1 MPPGVS
7 HKSEPI
13 IANRF
18 ELDLGFDK
26 LGSLQE
32 VSGLEDET
40 EVVELQQVAKGGKVM
55 VIKTQGAMPLKLGTI
70 TLKYAA
76 FKDDPIKKWFDDV
89 VNGKMGNARK
99 SISINLFDFDAK
111 PLLSFHFQNAWPTK
125 YSFGGFTAKGNDPV
139 GVTVTVTHE
148 GMMVKGY
155 NE

>member
-1 MPPGVS
+1 MPPGVGL
-7 HKSEPI
+7 KTEPI

-40 EVVELQQVAKGGKVM
+40 EVVELQQVAKGGKVLL
-55 VIKTQGAMPLKLGTI
+55 IKTQGAMPLKLGTL
-70 TLKYAA
+70 TVKYAA
-76 FKDDPIKKWFDDV
+76 FKDDPLKKWFDDI
-89 VNGKMGNARK
+89 VNGKVKENRK
-99 SISINLFDFDAK
+99 SISIHLLDFDAK
-111 PLLSFHFQNAWPTK
+111 PLLSFNFQEAWPTK

-139 GVTVTVTHE
+139 SVTVTIQHE
-148 GMMVKGY
+148 GMKVKGY